1 MTAATESLEHIGE
14 TKGMEDHDFDLVI
27 ELSHRLE
34 SLWRYDQRIANA
46 EKDSDL
52 QNMWQDLKQQDLQVV
67 ERLRKMIA
75 KEIKEGC
82 F

>member
-14 TKGMEDHDFDLVI
+14 TKGMEDHDFDLVS

-52 QNMWQDLKQQDLQVV
+52 QKMWRELKQQDLQVV
-67 ERLRKMIA
+67 ERLRRMIA

>member
-1 MTAATESLEHIGE
+1 MVTATKSLEHIGE
-14 TKGMEDHDFDLVI
+14 TQCMEDHDFDLVV
-27 ELSHRLE
+27 ELSHRLQ

-46 EKDSDL
+46 EKDSEL
-52 QNMWQDLKQQDLQVV
+52 QKMWRQLKQQDAQAV
-67 ERLRKMIA
+67 EQLRKMIA